1 MVPHCILIVERR
13 YLIKMNNI
21 PQLMKKVSNIK
32 YTKKEKKELIEQALK
47 IMGDTKY
54 LVICMEEI
62 SELIEVISDNINN
75 KIDYIHTAEEIVDV
89 KICIEIMKQIFYISD
104 SKLEKVNKKKL
115 KKNKSVVFTSL
126 TTLSKAQQ
134 NISKCIRN
142 KNGSD
147 DKIISTLNNL
157 NETVCQLIL
166 LFKIKEKDLS
176 KIELLKYNRL
186 EERIING
193 TLM

>member
-1 MVPHCILIVERR
+1 
-13 YLIKMNNI
+13 MNNI